1 MNSTS
6 NYEKLKLSYEQAS
19 YILITSKYSLD
30 CFQKMFPNLKNKIIK
45 INLSINYKKFKNQ
58 KKQNIITYM
67 PRKLP
72 NHSLLLMFY
81 LKNIIPKNWKILSLE
96 NISEKLLIEKLSKS
110 KIFLSF
116 SNFEGLGLP
125 PIEAAISG
133 NKVIGYDGGG
143 GVEYWKKPIFI
154 KIENGDI
161 KNFGKKTLLE
171 IKNYQKNWVQTTK
184 KFRTQLINQY
194 SDKRENKSLVVLRNK
209 IQKLFK

>member
-1 MNSTS
+1 
-6 NYEKLKLSYEQAS
+6 
-19 YILITSKYSLD
+19 
-30 CFQKMFPNLKNKIIK
+30 
-45 INLSINYKKFKNQ
+45 
-58 KKQNIITYM
+58 M